1 MSKNQPASPKAMS
14 FWKSLEKKA
23 RNEAKGRTSGSKPRS
38 RKGTRSRGNLKVD
51 TNLNDKNK
59 SQSISEET
67 SDPNIET
74 SSIGSGSPGP
84 YDQLNRRDFVTTPGE
99 ITSAEGKLSQQMK
112 VGKEQK
118 PLAPDGIDKD
128 VQELI
133 HSMLNEQVAMANAK
147 ASIGDLTGVDELNQA
162 DAKTFQENNEVLLE
176 KLWDIFDTDK
186 NGALSP
192 LENKRLMKAY
202 FTAQLE
208 FQKKVIKD
216 SFINGFRSG
225 LPASIPHAKFVPMI
239 TKAADKIEALV
250 EQAFREKMTE
260 QNYERLHL
268 IIENEDGKV
277 RKTDFLE
284 KFYKAQKDFID
295 EDEISEQMIK
305 ELIPPLQEDILAV
318 VQAELNQKSKNSE
331 RNSSGN
337 LIAETTTAQQEDA
350 GFMDV
355 DIDKS

>member
-1 MSKNQPASPKAMS
+1 
-14 FWKSLEKKA
+14 
-23 RNEAKGRTSGSKPRS
+23 
-38 RKGTRSRGNLKVD
+38 
-51 TNLNDKNK
+51 
-59 SQSISEET
+59 
-67 SDPNIET
+67 
-74 SSIGSGSPGP
+74 
-84 YDQLNRRDFVTTPGE
+84 
-99 ITSAEGKLSQQMK
+99 
-112 VGKEQK
+112 
-118 PLAPDGIDKD
+118 
-128 VQELI
+128 
-133 HSMLNEQVAMANAK
+133 
-147 ASIGDLTGVDELNQA
+147 
-162 DAKTFQENNEVLLE
+162 
-176 KLWDIFDTDK
+176 
-186 NGALSP
+186 
-192 LENKRLMKAY
+192 
-202 FTAQLE
+202 
-208 FQKKVIKD
+208 
-216 SFINGFRSG
+216 
-225 LPASIPHAKFVPMI
+225 MI

-295 EDEISEQMIK
+295 EDEISEQMIE

-355 DIDKS
+355 DIDKKAEALLSFMINDASETALSKIQDKEYIERYLNLK